1 MTKFKQQQVNAVA
14 AFEAKIEEINKKGNV
29 NFQDIQ
35 ALNTAAYDHNVAVF
49 NRNKYGTLTERETI
63 INNARQEAMNSEI
76 ERIMKEKYQTA

>member
-1 MTKFKQQQVNAVA
+1 MTKFKQQQAAAVA

-63 INNARQEAMNSEI
+63 INNARQAAMEIEI
-76 ERIMKEKYQTA
+76 ERIMKEKYQTT